1 MYNQYLRNYKKM
13 NEFFNGYIERMK
25 AIKEL
30 FVEMVQNII
39 KNNEQNRE
47 LIKTSENVHAPR
59 IAYIELR
66 NLIK

>member
-1 MYNQYLRNYKKM
+1 M

-30 FVEMVQNII
+30 FVVQNII

-59 IAYIELR
+59 IAYVEL
-66 NLIK
+66 L